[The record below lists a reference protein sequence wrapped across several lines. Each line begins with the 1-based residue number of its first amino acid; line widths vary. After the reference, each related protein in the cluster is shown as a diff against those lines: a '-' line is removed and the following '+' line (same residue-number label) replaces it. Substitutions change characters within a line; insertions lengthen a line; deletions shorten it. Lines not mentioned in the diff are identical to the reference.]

1 MQDIKRFINM
11 KDVYKDVVRK
21 IIPSLIDSDDF
32 EAEFKYNLECPGCRE
47 NLASGLYF
55 RMNGEDDWFPAGNTI
70 KCSGCRDT
78 DLFKE
83 YQEVSLMEQKMEIG
97 ERLSKEYFLIP
108 EELKNAGFK
117 NYIHTNKV
125 TENAKK
131 LSTEYV
137 KSFLKDEEGRYNLL
151 IMGNPGTGKS
161 HLCAAIGRTLKAQNY
176 IVGFLT
182 SGQLLSKIKAT
193 YRKGATQSEEEVFQ
207 DIKKLDLLV
216 LDDLGSEA
224 IGGND
229 DWRKSMIFEVVNSRI
244 GKPTIYT
251 SNLTDLDL
259 PVAVGNRVS
268 SRLYD
273 NTKFIDLFID
283 KYDYR
288 KSRQI
293 V

>member
-1 MQDIKRFINM
+1 MKDIKRFINL
-11 KDVYKDVVRK
+11 KDVYKDAVK
-21 IIPSLIDSDDF
+21 KLTPSLVDRNDF
-32 EAEFKYNLECPGCRE
+32 EAEFKYNIDCPGCG
-47 NLASGLYF
+47 NSTASGLYY
-55 RMNGEDDWFPAGNTI
+55 RMSGNDEWFLAGETI
-70 KCSGCRDT
+70 KCSECRDT
-78 DLFKE
+78 ELFKA
-83 YQEVSLMEQKMEIG
+83 YQAVSLNEQKAEIG
-97 ERLSKEYFLIP
+97 ERLMKEYFLIP

-137 KSFLKDEEGRYNLL
+137 KSFLRDEAGRHNLL

-161 HLCAAIGRTLKAQNY
+161 HLCAAIARTLKGHGH

-193 YRKGATQSEEEVFQ
+193 YRKGASQTEEGIFQ
-207 DIKKLDLLV
+207 DIKKIDLLV

-251 SNLTDLDL
+251 SNLTDLNL
-259 PVAVGNRVS
+259 PVAVGERVF

-288 KSRQI
+288 KSKQ
-293 V
+293 VV